1 MPQRIRVLDD
11 HVVNQIAA
19 GEVVERPAAVAKE
32 LIENALDAG
41 GRDIT
46 VEVEAGGKHLVRV
59 ADNGSGMGRDDALLA
74 LERHATRKIRSGD
87 DLAAITTLGFRGEA
101 LPSIA
106 AVSRVVLVTRTPGEA
121 AGTVITVEA
130 GRITDVRD
138 GARSPG
144 TTVEVRQ
151 LFFNVP
157 ARRKFLKSAETEL
170 RHISRIFI
178 EYALA
183 YPECAFLFKHDGQDI
198 YRLSPVAQLAD
209 RARSIFGKQTVDK
222 CVPVAWQDAG
232 ITVTGL
238 VGKPEIARNTAG
250 QLTIYVNRRVIT
262 SRLINHAVME
272 GYHTLLQKGQYP
284 FAVLCLALDPGT
296 LDVNVHP
303 AKREVRFSDD
313 QLVHRAMA
321 QAVRETLSGADL
333 MPRISLPAAF
343 PAAPAVAG
351 YRPARVT
358 QSITD
363 YVQRHTG
370 IADRPPQQEMFTHR
384 PAPPLSVHETPQQED
399 SQNVDEH
406 LGQIWQLHDSY
417 IFAQVKGGVLV
428 IDQHAAHERILY
440 EEIAGQLAA
449 GPKTAQQLLFPVTL
463 ELSHP
468 EFLLAQEVMPLLKDI
483 GFGIRAFGGTTVVV
497 DAIPTSVRNWREGKM
512 LADILDEMLQ
522 HGNAAS
528 GLKERL
534 AASYACKA
542 AVKAGDPL
550 KPGEMSHLINR
561 LFTTSNPYTCPHGRP
576 AVIKMTLEELERL
589 FGRT

>member
-41 GRDIT
+41 AGDIT
-46 VEVEAGGKHLVRV
+46 VEAEAGGKHLVRV

-74 LERHATRKIRSGD
+74 LERHATSKIRSGD

-106 AVSRVVLVTRTPGEA
+106 AVSRLTLVTRTPDDA

-130 GRITDVRD
+130 GRITDVRE

-144 TTVEVRQ
+144 TTFEVRQ
-151 LFFNVP
+151 LFYNVP
-157 ARRKFLKSAETEL
+157 ARRKFLKSTETEL
-170 RHISRIFI
+170 RHLSRLFI

-183 YPECAFLFKHDGQDI
+183 YPECAFLFKHDGQEV
-198 YRLSPVAQLAD
+198 YRLPKVGQLAD
-209 RARSIFGKQTVDK
+209 RARGIFGKQMIDK
-222 CVPVAWQDAG
+222 CLPVAWQDAG

-238 VGKPEIARNTAG
+238 AGKPEIARTTSA
-250 QLTIYVNRRVIT
+250 QMTMYVNRRVIA
-262 SRLINHAVME
+262 SRLVNHAVME

-284 FAVLCLALDPGT
+284 FAILCLALDPGKV
-296 LDVNVHP
+296 DVNVHP
-303 AKREVRFSDD
+303 TKREVRFTDD
-313 QLVHRAMA
+313 QLVHRAVA

-333 MPRISLPAAF
+333 MPRISLPAAPPVG
-343 PAAPAVAG
+343 PAAG
-351 YRPARVT
+351 YSPTRVT
-358 QSITD
+358 QSITS
-363 YVQRHTG
+363 YAQRQ
-370 IADRPPQQEMFTHR
+370 ANSPDRPPQQELFMHPSALPHLTVR
-384 PAPPLSVHETPQQED
+384 ETPQRAEPRTT
-399 SQNVDEH
+399 DEY
-406 LGQIWQLHDSY
+406 LGHIWQLHDSF

-449 GPKTAQQLLFPVTL
+449 ESKTAQQLLFPVTL

-468 EFLLAQEVMPLLKDI
+468 EFLLAQEVLPILQDL

-512 LADILDEMLQ
+512 LVDILDEMLQ
-522 HGNAAS
+522 HGRAAS

-550 KPGEMSHLINR
+550 KPEEMSHLINR

-576 AVIKMTLEELERL
+576 AVIKMTIEELNRL